1 VSGCP
6 LDNYAIS
13 GLYTPGSTF
22 KLVTATAALKDG
34 LISAGQYIDDP
45 ASGKFT
51 VPNCNASG
59 GAAAGCV
66 FSDDEAVGAGPVDL
80 SDALTLSDD
89 YYFYTLGDE
98 FYNDSKQYGA
108 TPIQDVAD
116 QYGLDEVTGIDL
128 PDEALGRVDSQAERQ
143 LLHKEAPVAFPTTTW
158 YAGDNIEMAFG
169 QGQTVVTPLELAN
182 AYATFAN
189 GGTRYQPE
197 VGAAL
202 IDPNNDKVVK
212 KIAPRVTGH
221 VSMSPGV
228 YDPIL
233 EGLKGVVETGT
244 AAAAFQQYAHF
255 SLSQYQI
262 AGKTGTADHCAGQ
275 CNLGIDEPNA
285 WFVAFGPEPN
295 PQYVVLVVVGD
306 GGYGA
311 QAAAPA
317 VMNIFNYLV
326 TNPIGPVQL
335 PTPTAPPTDVPLPSN
350 LPAGTPTSTTTA
362 HG

>member
-1 VSGCP
+1 
-6 LDNYAIS
+6 
-13 GLYTPGSTF
+13 
-22 KLVTATAALKDG
+22 
-34 LISAGQYIDDP
+34 
-45 ASGKFT
+45 
-51 VPNCNASG
+51 
-59 GAAAGCV
+59 V